1 MLLVKLSW
9 RNIFRNKRRTVLSG
23 LAVGIGL
30 ASLIFINGLLVGM
43 LNSMVSAATDSFMG
57 QAQVH
62 AEGFRDTFE
71 VELAISDAGRIIKA
85 LEGEEGIRSV
95 TPRTIAQGMLTST
108 ADVISVAAYGIDPE
122 REKEVSLLS
131 HVVVEGKYL
140 ESGDKGSTKKVL
152 IGTRA
157 AELLDAGIGDRL
169 VLTLAQAAS
178 GELSQEMFRVG
189 GIFHYGIREIDTYLV
204 FIHIDKA
211 RQMLALPGGA
221 HEIAVRFD
229 DLSIAG
235 DMGLSIWE
243 RYSVGGNE
251 FLGWPDLLPQLK
263 AAHELSDFS
272 TFLTSILVFGI
283 VALTIMNTLFMSLY
297 ERMYEFGVMR
307 AVGTRPMQM
316 ALVIV
321 LEAVSL
327 ALISIVIG
335 MVMGWFVNSLFGTVG
350 IDYSGIEFAGVT
362 LTEPIYTVLNLKQF
376 TLYPAMIMVFSIVAS
391 LYPAIYAAK
400 LTPSKAMRKSL

>member
-1 MLLVKLSW
+1 M
-9 RNIFRNKRRTVLSG
+9 LSG

-43 LNSMVSAATDSFMG
+43 LNSMVAAATDSFMG
-57 QAQVH
+57 QGQIH

-71 VELAISDAGRIIKA
+71 VELTIGGVDRVIEG
-85 LEGEEGIRSV
+85 LEGEEDIRSV

-131 HVVVEGKYL
+131 DVVVEGKYL
-140 ESGDKGSTKKVL
+140 ESSTKGPSKKIL

-169 VLTLAQAAS
+169 VLTLAQAGT

-221 HEIAVRFD
+221 HEIAVKFT
-229 DLSIAG
+229 DLNIAE
-235 DMGLSIWE
+235 DKELSIWE
-243 RYSVGGNE
+243 KYSEGDNR
-251 FLGWPDLLPQLK
+251 FLGWPELLPQLN

-307 AVGTRPMQM
+307 AVGTRPVQM
-316 ALVIV
+316 ALIIV
-321 LEAVSL
+321 FEAVSL
-327 ALISIVIG
+327 AIISIAIG
-335 MVMGWFVNSLFGTVG
+335 MVIGWLANTLFGVIG

-362 LTEPIYTVLNLKQF
+362 ITEPIYTVMNIKQF
-376 TLYPAMIMVFSIVAS
+376 TVYPLMIMVFSLLAAF
-391 LYPAIYAAK
+391 YPALYAAR